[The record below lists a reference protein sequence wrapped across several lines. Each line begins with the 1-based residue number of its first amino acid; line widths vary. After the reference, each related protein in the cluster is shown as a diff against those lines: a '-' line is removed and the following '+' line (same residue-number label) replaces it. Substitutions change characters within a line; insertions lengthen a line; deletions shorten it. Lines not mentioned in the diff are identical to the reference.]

1 MKQEG
6 SPQRLEVNTATL
18 GGIEKN
24 QTWGE
29 HITALLTLQMDFPV
43 ESPPAHSI
51 SSCT

>member
-6 SPQRLEVNTATL
+6 SPQRLEVNRATL
-18 GGIEKN
+18 GGTEIK

-29 HITALLTLQMDFPV
+29 HTTALLTLQMDFPV